1 MAQKRHTL
9 EVRYKQAFN
18 EADARQQAW
27 NERRDGGKLGL
38 RLLTAKLK
46 RGHIVYEDLRGQLA
60 KGCQKVTLKELFIF
74 EIEVFFVA

>member
-1 MAQKRHTL
+1 MAIMNYWGAESLGIAGTVIIKQLWSMTQNRHTL

-38 RLLTAKLK
+38 RLLPNWNAV
-46 RGHIVYEDLRGQLA
+46 I
-60 KGCQKVTLKELFIF
+60 
-74 EIEVFFVA
+74 

>member
-1 MAQKRHTL
+1 MTQKRHTL

-38 RLLTAKLK
+38 RLLPN
-46 RGHIVYEDLRGQLA
+46 
-60 KGCQKVTLKELFIF
+60 
-74 EIEVFFVA
+74 